1 MPDRFCIDVE
11 TSHEIVN
18 DSQREKLRITKREIL
33 LNGIFEKNPGN
44 QKLLSFFAIIVST
57 SKRLSNS
64 LNRFNE
70 NVKLNRRIEF
80 VSLPNE
86 LHEFV
91 ETSSTKH
98 GRPF

>member
-18 DSQREKLRITKREIL
+18 DSQCEKLRITKRKIL

-57 SKRLSNS
+57 LKRL
-64 LNRFNE
+64 
-70 NVKLNRRIEF
+70 VKLNRRIRQ
-80 VSLPNE
+80 LPE
-86 LHEFV
+86 QIV
-91 ETSSTKH
+91 
-98 GRPF
+98 RIC

>member
-18 DSQREKLRITKREIL
+18 DSQREKRKIL

-44 QKLLSFFAIIVST
+44 QKLLSFFAIIFNVE
-57 SKRLSNS
+57 RLSNS

-80 VSLPNE
+80 VSLPNKSY
-86 LHEFV
+86 EFV
-91 ETSSTKH
+91 ETGSTKH
-98 GRPF
+98 GRRF

>member
-18 DSQREKLRITKREIL
+18 DSQREKRKIL

-57 SKRLSNS
+57 WKRLSNS

-70 NVKLNRRIEF
+70 NAKLNRRIEF
-80 VSLPNE
+80 VSLPNK
-86 LHEFV
+86 LYEFV
-91 ETSSTKH
+91 ETGSTKH
-98 GRPF
+98 GRCF